1 MTTAIRWLALITIVV
16 LLAPPLLSAA
26 EPAGP
31 LYRREQNLQETL
43 LAARQRYAA
52 WLVEQ
57 PAARAGVEFSPWLA
71 TAALPPDEAQRY
83 VRPTDP
89 IDPGA
94 KLADGRALWAPQNDM
109 VDGKAV
115 KFLSGSGGAVACLT
129 RTVRAEQPTR
139 LTIGIGGGDQ
149 LDVWLN
155 GRPVTSACTHLVSG
169 RYGCGYQVDGTRV
182 DQVLMDLD
190 LSAGENTLLVRLTLG
205 QDPTFYFSPAPAP
218 VPRIWEQ
225 VRRDFPA
232 DANPLLDLVHA
243 DWLATPGW
251 FSAAGTH
258 WEEQLLEQLAADG
271 GGWGDAL
278 RAERNKLQQTQADRN
293 DPRWLDLCVKAAV
306 LATLCRDLDRLRSAV
321 VELGRTGAAAYPAGE
336 LLERLAVFE
345 RELTALAA
353 GRLDPAD
360 EPTRRLMDEMPA
372 MRRRMLVDLNPL
384 LRDSQIVF
392 VKRYTYDSKHYYDDF
407 QHISRW
413 GGNLCVLSLAD
424 GQVRELVPEL
434 AGGVFDRFD
443 LSFDAQRIAFGYR
456 RPEREGFRL
465 WEVGV
470 DGSGLRQITHPPDD
484 EPQRIERYGKTSTGD
499 GFYGLLGYQFWTDDV
514 HPCYLPDGGFCFAST
529 RCERGVLCTPA
540 HYLACTNLFRMNAD
554 GSEMRPISHG
564 ALSEFTPTM
573 REDGRILYNRW
584 EYVHKGIA
592 AVQPLWTTR
601 PDGSGSEEFYGANI
615 ANPGVFWQARQVPG
629 HPHLAV
635 CIGCGHEPLGI
646 GQVLLLDL
654 TKEKRTP
661 EPMRSL
667 TPHVK
672 TQNLRGL
679 FQLRN
684 GVWREDIYGPFY
696 SDPYPLSDKFFLVAC
711 NPDRRYN
718 DPSAYGIYLLDA
730 FGNRVPI
737 YDDPEISCW
746 QPVPLRPRPVPPI
759 LPAATPSPPD
769 SSPLATVFLSDVYRG
784 LDGVPPGTVKYLRIL
799 EQVPKPWAAE
809 IDPCR
814 GEDRSADGFGGHLV
828 VSWNSHIWITVMHG
842 IVPVEADGSAVFH
855 VPAHRNLFFQALDRD
870 LMAVQ
875 RMRTFVNFESG
886 EQRSCI
892 GCHEHRRQAPVS
904 RQTLASALSPALP
917 VAQPGETAP
926 RPLDYPTDLQPIW
939 DQHCVGC
946 HDDSDPKTP
955 LDLRGELTT
964 LFNRSYEGLMQGQF
978 VHRVQEWNG
987 GSFAMQHAETV
998 PPYAHGAHASPLVKL
1013 LRDGHHDVQ
1022 LASEQWVKLV
1032 TWLDCGA
1039 PYYGSYYGRRHLRYQ
1054 GQPDFRP
1061 VPTLDSACGIPPEY
1075 PELAPP
1081 EPLPAR
1087 LLAWWPMTDSVPEA
1101 ITDASGRD
1109 HHAKAVGAA
1118 PCDGP
1123 HGLAAR
1129 RFDGRSYLEC
1139 EGLGAH
1145 DAISIAMW
1153 IMADKLDN
1161 QWNPLLFCHEGQ
1173 RGAVHFSLR
1182 SDGIPNVAIN
1192 TGDWNWTHCRARD
1205 SLADGQWHHVV
1216 LVCDAR
1222 PGGSVRF
1229 YVDGKNAGRE
1239 RLSLGQ
1245 QLDLYRF
1252 RIGGWNRWEKNPA
1265 QNFHGQIADVR
1276 IYSGMLTDDEAA
1288 RLADGESK

>member
-16 LLAPPLLSAA
+16 LLPPPLLSAA
-26 EPAGP
+26 EPVSP
-31 LYRREQNLQETL
+31 LHRREQNLQKTL

-57 PAARAGVEFSPWLA
+57 PAARAGVEFGPWLV
-71 TAALPPDEAQRY
+71 TAALPPDEVQRY

-94 KLADGRALWAPQNDM
+94 KLADGRALWAPQNDL

-115 KFLSGSGGAVACLT
+115 KFLSGSGGAAACLT

-139 LTIGIGGGDQ
+139 LTVGIGGGDQ
-149 LDVWLN
+149 LDAWLN
-155 GRPVTSACTHLVSG
+155 GRPIASACTHLVSG

-182 DQVLMDLD
+182 EQVLMDLD
-190 LSAGENTLLVRLTLG
+190 LSVGENTLLVRVTPG

-258 WEEQLLEQLAADG
+258 WEEQLLEQLAADC

-278 RAERNKLQQTQADRN
+278 RAERNKLQQVQADRN

-321 VELGRTGAAAYPAGE
+321 VELGRTGAEAYPAGE
-336 LLERLAVFE
+336 LLERLDEFE

-443 LSFDAQRIAFGYR
+443 LSFDAQRHR
-456 RPEREGFRL
+456 VRLPRPEREGFRM

-564 ALSEFTPTM
+564 ALSEFTPTI

-584 EYVHKGIA
+584 EYVYKGIA

-635 CIGCGHEPLGI
+635 CIGCGHEPLGV

-667 TPHVK
+667 TPNVK

-696 SDPYPLSDKFFLVAC
+696 SDPYPLSDKFFLVRAIRTGDTTTRRPTASTCWTLSATAC
-711 NPDRRYN
+711 RSTTIRRS
-718 DPSAYGIYLLDA
+718 PA
-730 FGNRVPI
+730 GNRCRCGLARCRP
-737 YDDPEISCW
+737 SC
-746 QPVPLRPRPVPPI
+746 PR
-759 LPAATPSPPD
+759 
-769 SSPLATVFLSDVYRG
+769 R
-784 LDGVPPGTVKYLRIL
+784 R
-799 EQVPKPWAAE
+799 
-809 IDPCR
+809 
-814 GEDRSADGFGGHLV
+814 
-828 VSWNSHIWITVMHG
+828 
-842 IVPVEADGSAVFH
+842 
-855 VPAHRNLFFQALDRD
+855 
-870 LMAVQ
+870 
-875 RMRTFVNFESG
+875 
-886 EQRSCI
+886 
-892 GCHEHRRQAPVS
+892 HRR
-904 RQTLASALSPALP
+904 
-917 VAQPGETAP
+917 
-926 RPLDYPTDLQPIW
+926 PT
-939 DQHCVGC
+939 
-946 HDDSDPKTP
+946 
-955 LDLRGELTT
+955 
-964 LFNRSYEGLMQGQF
+964 
-978 VHRVQEWNG
+978 
-987 GSFAMQHAETV
+987 
-998 PPYAHGAHASPLVKL
+998 
-1013 LRDGHHDVQ
+1013 
-1022 LASEQWVKLV
+1022 
-1032 TWLDCGA
+1032 
-1039 PYYGSYYGRRHLRYQ
+1039 
-1054 GQPDFRP
+1054 
-1061 VPTLDSACGIPPEY
+1061 
-1075 PELAPP
+1075 
-1081 EPLPAR
+1081 
-1087 LLAWWPMTDSVPEA
+1087 
-1101 ITDASGRD
+1101 
-1109 HHAKAVGAA
+1109 
-1118 PCDGP
+1118 
-1123 HGLAAR
+1123 AAR
-1129 RFDGRSYLEC
+1129 WQRFS
-1139 EGLGAH
+1139 
-1145 DAISIAMW
+1145 
-1153 IMADKLDN
+1153 
-1161 QWNPLLFCHEGQ
+1161 
-1173 RGAVHFSLR
+1173 
-1182 SDGIPNVAIN
+1182 
-1192 TGDWNWTHCRARD
+1192 
-1205 SLADGQWHHVV
+1205 
-1216 LVCDAR
+1216 
-1222 PGGSVRF
+1222 
-1229 YVDGKNAGRE
+1229 
-1239 RLSLGQ
+1239 
-1245 QLDLYRF
+1245 
-1252 RIGGWNRWEKNPA
+1252 
-1265 QNFHGQIADVR
+1265 
-1276 IYSGMLTDDEAA
+1276 
-1288 RLADGESK
+1288 